1 VKVLVGCPTKS
12 AGVLESSDTRSKI
25 VDSARSLFA
34 RNGFERTSLTAVAR
48 DAGVNGGS
56 IYHFFPTKYRLL
68 CAVLQSYLD
77 GLKPVIMQPAFASAS
92 DPIERVFAVL
102 DGYRKR
108 VLDSQFRYR
117 CPIGAL
123 ALEVADQDDEVRAL
137 IAQNFAN
144 WRVEIRRCFEAAKD
158 RLSTDADLDQ
168 LASLVLTVMEG
179 SVMQCAAEQS
189 IEPFDRSIAQLR
201 KHVTSLSRAAG
212 REATQRERRRS
223 RG

>member
-1 VKVLVGCPTKS
+1 MREP
-12 AGVLESSDTRSKI
+12 SDTRTKI
-25 VDSARSLFA
+25 VESARSLFA
-34 RNGFERTSLTAVAR
+34 RDGFERTSLAAVAH

-56 IYHFFPTKYRLL
+56 IYHFFPTKYGLL

-77 GLKPVIMQPAFASAS
+77 GLKPVIMQPAFASTR

-102 DGYRKR
+102 DGYRQR

-123 ALEVADQDDEVRAL
+123 ALEVAELDDDVRAL

-144 WRVEIRRCFEAAKD
+144 WRIEIRRCFEAASD
-158 RLSTDADLDQ
+158 RLDTDADFDE

-179 SVMQCAAEQS
+179 SVMQCAAEHS

-201 KHVTSLSRAAG
+201 KHVTALSRTAG
-212 REATQRERRRS
+212 RASSQKERRRS